1 MSNQAINLKLTAL
14 KSAGKARLTNP
25 KGEAVDCLIIPIKD
39 NHLYESE
46 RGDIYLTLTA
56 WENERLK
63 DGKTHLIKQ
72 SFNKEARERMSEE
85 EKKSIP
91 ILGDMKPIGQ
101 EKREMPTYSVGQPAA
116 SHNDGDLPF

>member
-1 MSNQAINLKLTAL
+1 MSNQAINLKLTTL
-14 KSAGKARLTNP
+14 KNAGKARLTDN
-25 KGEAVDCLIIPIKD
+25 KGAAIDCLVIPIKD

-72 SFNKEARERMSEE
+72 SFNKEVRERMTEE

-101 EKREMPTYSVGQPAA
+101 EKREMPTYSAGQPAA

>member
-14 KSAGKARLTNP
+14 KDAGKAKLTNQR
-25 KGEAVDCLIIPIKD
+25 GEAVDCLIIPIKD

-46 RGDIYLTLTA
+46 RGDIFLTVTA
-56 WENERLK
+56 WENDKLK

-72 SFNKEARERMSEE
+72 SFNKEVREKMTEE
-85 EKKSIP
+85 ERKTIP

-101 EKREMPTYSVGQPAA
+101 EKRELPSYSSGSVAA
-116 SHNDGDLPF
+116 PQNDGDLPF

>member
-25 KGEAVDCLIIPIKD
+25 KGETVDCLIIPIKD

-46 RGDIYLTLTA
+46 RGDIYLSLTA
-56 WENERLK
+56 WENDKLK

-72 SFNKEARERMSEE
+72 SFDKEVRERMSEE

-101 EKREMPTYSVGQPAA
+101 EKREMPTYSVEQPAA